1 MASSAPVDCEPDVGL
16 VPDQAP
22 DASHAVALDD
32 DHVSVDAAPL
42 ATVVGSARSVT
53 VVSSA
58 VLRQADSAK
67 AASAADATARSHRKG
82 ST

>member
-1 MASSAPVDCEPDVGL
+1 M
-16 VPDQAP
+16 
-22 DASHAVALDD
+22 DD